1 MRFTIKLKLAVTFT
15 VIILLAGGM
24 AWVGVNGLGSL
35 NTSLDNLIKGPVA
48 RVELGGEIEK
58 AMLRTIRAEKN
69 LVLADTPEQ
78 IRTYDGNLSRERAGF
93 TTQLEKLES
102 VASTEG
108 KHKLAAVSATSQ
120 QWAQVQDKI
129 RELSKRGASDQEAR
143 EEAKGLSE
151 KEGRALAN
159 QMESGIAGVVEL
171 NQQLMKQAEE
181 EAANQYNSARE
192 LLLAAVATVLLIGA
206 AAGIWMSLS
215 ISRGLNRAV
224 TLANAVAGGDLN
236 QKGEIQSNDEI
247 KDLITALNSMVEKLR
262 DVVSNALNASSN
274 VSSGSQEMSAS
285 SEQLSSGAT
294 EQAAAAE
301 EASSSMEQ
309 MAANI
314 KQNADNAGQTEKIAR
329 QSAADAEAGGQAVTR
344 AVTAMQTIAEK
355 ITIVQEIARQTDLL
369 ALNAAV
375 EAARAGEH
383 GKGFAVVASE
393 VRKLA
398 ERSQTAA
405 QEIGALSGQT
415 VSVAQQA
422 GEMLTRLVPDIKKTA
437 QLVEEISAACREQDV
452 GANQVSMAIQ
462 QLDQVIQQNAAASE
476 ELSAT
481 SEELA
486 SQAEQLQQSIAYFR
500 IGNEAG
506 VGRTAAADRTRA
518 MPAAPGIHVGH
529 ITKTAKAA
537 PAKRAAGAAKT
548 KQPLYKER
556 NPGASAAAPNG
567 VSLELNGHDEH
578 DAHFERY

>member
-1 MRFTIKLKLAVTFT
+1 MLEAISSMEEEASSAAAACSV
-15 VIILLAGGM
+15 AP
-24 AWVGVNGLGSL
+24 A
-35 NTSLDNLIKGPVA
+35 DNCSA
-48 RVELGGEIEK
+48 
-58 AMLRTIRAEKN
+58 
-69 LVLADTPEQ
+69 LADISWLPEE
-78 IRTYDGNLSRERAGF
+78 TL
-93 TTQLEKLES
+93 LE
-102 VASTEG
+102 
-108 KHKLAAVSATSQ
+108 AVSASLTTSRSFSTMLLSAVIKSLISSLLSISPFWFRSPPATALARVTARLTPQ
-120 QWAQVQDKI
+120 LMLSDI
-129 RELSKRGASDQEAR
+129 RIPAAAPISSTVATAAS
-143 EEAKGLSE
+143 SSS
-151 KEGRALAN
+151 RALAD

-236 QKGEIQSNDEI
+236 QKGETQSNDEI

-262 DVVSNALNASSN
+262 DVVSNALSASSN

-329 QSAADAEAGGQAVTR
+329 QSAADAESGGQAVAR

-383 GKGFAVVASE
+383 GRGFAVVASE

-405 QEIGALSGQT
+405 HEIGALSGQT

-452 GANQVSMAIQ
+452 GASQVSQAIQ
-462 QLDQVIQQNAAASE
+462 QLDQVIQQNASASE

-486 SQAEQLQQSIAYFR
+486 AQAEQLQESISFFR
-500 IGNEAG
+500 IGDEARG
-506 VGRTAAADRTRA
+506 GRTAAAERTRT

-537 PAKRAAGAAKT
+537 PAKRAAAAAKT

-567 VSLELNGHDEH
+567 IPLDLNGHDAH
-578 DAHFERY
+578 DANFEQY